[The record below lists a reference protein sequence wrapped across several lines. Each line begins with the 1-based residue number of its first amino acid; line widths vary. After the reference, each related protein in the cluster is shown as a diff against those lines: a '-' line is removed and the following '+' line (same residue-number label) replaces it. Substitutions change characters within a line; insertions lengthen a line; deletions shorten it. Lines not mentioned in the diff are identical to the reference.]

1 MNFKQY
7 DMKSIMDGSR
17 KCPNITNTEKASED
31 YHKNL
36 LAWKRDNA
44 RTAASITSALS
55 QPVADLVL
63 TYSYAKD
70 IWDKLV
76 SVYEESSIQR
86 LILLMTEFLKFQRD
100 PEMDIAAIS
109 L

>member
-1 MNFKQY
+1 
-7 DMKSIMDGSR
+7 
-17 KCPNITNTEKASED
+17 
-31 YHKNL
+31 

-44 RTAASITSALS
+44 PTVASIASALS

-70 IWDKLV
+70 IWDNLV
-76 SVYEESSIQR
+76 SVYEESSIQPLR
-86 LILLMTEFLKFQRD
+86 PLMTEFFKFQSD
-100 PEMDIAAIS
+100 PEMDIAAVS